1 MGVHAASAGALPM
14 DMDTSAAARTDKV
27 RAAQLAFAKFDTDKS
42 GTIDRS
48 ELGLLLA
55 EWGISGVEEQLFE
68 SFDQDG
74 NGTFCFSEFVALF
87 NSLGSKTDGAAI
99 EYRVAI

>member
-1 MGVHAASAGALPM
+1 
-14 DMDTSAAARTDKV
+14 MDTSAAARTDKV

-55 EWGISGVEEQLFE
+55 EWGISGVDEQLLQ

-74 NGTFCFSEFVALF
+74 NGTFCFPEFVALF
-87 NSLGSKTDGAAI
+87 NSLGPKTGSAGI

>member
-1 MGVHAASAGALPM
+1 
-14 DMDTSAAARTDKV
+14 MDTSAAARTDKV

-42 GTIDRS
+42 GTIDRA

-55 EWGISGVEEQLFE
+55 EWGISGVD
-68 SFDQDG
+68 DQDG

-87 NSLGSKTDGAAI
+87 NSLGPKTESAAI
-99 EYRVAI
+99 EYHVAI